1 MRNKLPLLALSFV
14 LGTGWCLAG
23 PPTTDSQATE
33 KIESRLDHSKINQH
47 GNVQVT
53 YAGGVATLTGTVDDL
68 GTKLEAEKAAR
79 KVQGVTQVVNN
90 ITVRPGEDAQILE
103 RARHEVVMYYAYGV
117 FDNIDLEAHNG
128 VLTVTGQVTLPFKK
142 FDLGNILER
151 VKGVAV
157 FNNNL
162 EVLPV
167 SNFDDR
173 LRLQVARAIYRDP
186 YFVHYAYQALPP
198 IHIVVKNGNVTLEGV
213 VISEMDR
220 VKAGMVANLAGLA
233 FSVVNNLRVV
243 KG

>member
-90 ITVRPGEDAQILE
+90 ITVRPG
-103 RARHEVVMYYAYGV
+103 
-117 FDNIDLEAHNG
+117 
-128 VLTVTGQVTLPFKK
+128 
-142 FDLGNILER
+142 
-151 VKGVAV
+151 
-157 FNNNL
+157 
-162 EVLPV
+162 
-167 SNFDDR
+167 
-173 LRLQVARAIYRDP
+173 
-186 YFVHYAYQALPP
+186 
-198 IHIVVKNGNVTLEGV
+198 
-213 VISEMDR
+213 
-220 VKAGMVANLAGLA
+220 
-233 FSVVNNLRVV
+233 
-243 KG
+243 